1 MSVNK
6 NMTKLW
12 HHWVIGRFCRC
23 HSMLHGRQIDDD
35 VPGHMLRISKN
46 HSVIYAWLQRPNAD
60 SRIIPQVGH
69 EISSTGEVGR
79 WWRSNHVDVYLCICS
94 TIWGQVQVVLW
105 LFFSCGFSI
114 KYIYS
119 FIQSSS
125 RTPTYTKPQQ
135 LPTRTS
141 TSPPSSGIPVSRCMV
156 DLIYDKLENFCS

>member
-1 MSVNK
+1 
-6 NMTKLW
+6 MTKLW
-12 HHWVIGRFCRC
+12 HHWVISRFCRC

-46 HSVIYAWLQRPNAD
+46 HSVIYAWLQRRNAD

-105 LFFSCGFSI
+105 PFLSCGFSI

-125 RTPTYTKPQQ
+125 WNAYLHKTATAPD
-135 LPTRTS
+135 S
-141 TSPPSSGIPVSRCMV
+141 NINVSSFVRHSSITLYGGSN
-156 DLIYDKLENFCS
+156 LW